1 MSHDPPSSCP
11 PLLRR
16 RGRDTS
22 PERAAHRGRSRSHSR
37 SRSRSRSRSPAGS
50 TSSSR
55 GPLLSLQSAMTAAD
69 VSVLVVKS
77 EPTAR
82 YAYKVL
88 QQSLTSVVGTV
99 VAIGVSCEGTT
110 TAVGKHQR
118 TMPRAAMMVQCAS
131 LSVVVIET
139 PLREGQLS
147 APLKQLLGD
156 QAITKVFYDDGKCH
170 VRLCAACHSALLQ
183 LQPYTIVLK

>member
-1 MSHDPPSSCP
+1 MILLMYLHKIKIPP
-11 PLLRR
+11 RR
-16 RGRDTS
+16 RRASTNAWLLHDAWLGVN
-22 PERAAHRGRSRSHSR
+22 RAALDRLALPPHEQYIHWRRSR
-37 SRSRSRSRSPAGS
+37 AE
-50 TSSSR
+50 
-55 GPLLSLQSAMTAAD
+55 A
-69 VSVLVVKS
+69 
-77 EPTAR
+77 
-82 YAYKVL
+82 
-88 QQSLTSVVGTV
+88 
-99 VAIGVSCEGTT
+99 
-110 TAVGKHQR
+110 
-118 TMPRAAMMVQCAS
+118 RAAMMVQCAS